1 MNQLN
6 NSLNKLKKVI
16 DTNRLKIYTNRKW
29 KNFLKKQWII
39 LSQFKQNIIRRNIMP
54 ITSEVDKV
62 NGRLKDLF
70 ELDESFVIA
79 LNGEWGIG
87 KTHFWNKFVEHCF
100 SILSGCFYIQ

>member
-39 LSQFKQNIIRRNIMP
+39 LRQFK
-54 ITSEVDKV
+54 
-62 NGRLKDLF
+62 
-70 ELDESFVIA
+70 
-79 LNGEWGIG
+79 
-87 KTHFWNKFVEHCF
+87 
-100 SILSGCFYIQ
+100 